1 MNLAG
6 ESEVWLTQLIS
17 AADLTSMVQH
27 RHRRRITSMLY
38 RIELLKKTR
47 VRSGCSMILLHQAIP
62 FPVLSLAGPK
72 HHFVLVCAI
81 RQLVLISLTLTANLA
96 ARRSPKSQDAVKRIH
111 GRTSPD
117 EGTEPVGRIS
127 FQGDSISRPA
137 IGCCPRPL
145 CSVALRHHKHH
156 GDKRRPGLGP
166 AEATGAVAGITG
178 TME

>member
-1 MNLAG
+1 MGLPLVICTWDKSEMRWMAGHTAGHRRIDPDTGAKKKTTGDIGVNKEHIELTYHECPLPNWGWCVNLAG

-38 RIELLKKTR
+38 QIELLKKTR

-81 RQLVLISLTLTANLA
+81 R
-96 ARRSPKSQDAVKRIH
+96 
-111 GRTSPD
+111 
-117 EGTEPVGRIS
+117 
-127 FQGDSISRPA
+127 
-137 IGCCPRPL
+137 
-145 CSVALRHHKHH
+145 
-156 GDKRRPGLGP
+156 
-166 AEATGAVAGITG
+166 
-178 TME
+178 